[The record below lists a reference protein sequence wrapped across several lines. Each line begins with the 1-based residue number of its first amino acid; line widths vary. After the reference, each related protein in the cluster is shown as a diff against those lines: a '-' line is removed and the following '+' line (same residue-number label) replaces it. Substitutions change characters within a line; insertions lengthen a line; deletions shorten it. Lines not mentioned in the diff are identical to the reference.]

1 MIGRGGGTARYIAI
15 PYSRNE
21 VMRCIGR
28 AFIHFAVHLRH
39 SGLNCLERLK
49 PPVAP
54 KCDPS
59 WWICVS
65 PDHESAGLICVRI
78 GKSMAES
85 LEDCECFNKQ
95 CYGCSPQLQLWNMVT
110 SVRVLR
116 LHLQLTA
123 ESSSSSNTF
132 IPSSPLSFSPTGTY
146 GLVLPGRAILLVSK
160 WRTAL
165 HRQLRPHLLWVL
177 RKQSMPDWLSARRC
191 AASGIQPAVYFCGL
205 GRPGM
210 RPSAP
215 PEASIVAAVGLDPPF
230 AGCCSADPNVHNG
243 CPIGDLYAATLSA
256 AYNSSGA
263 PVMF

>member
-1 MIGRGGGTARYIAI
+1 MIVRGRGTARYIAI

-28 AFIHFAVHLRH
+28 AFIHFAAHLRH

-65 PDHESAGLICVRI
+65 PDRESAGLICVRI
-78 GKSMAES
+78 GKSMAVS

-132 IPSSPLSFSPTGTY
+132 IPSSPLSSRRQVPMDSYFLDAPSFWCPNGGQPYIASCGPIFFGCCESNPCQTCCPQGDVQFTFAD
-146 GLVLPGRAILLVSK
+146 LDVLECV
-160 WRTAL
+160 
-165 HRQLRPHLLWVL
+165 
-177 RKQSMPDWLSARRC
+177 
-191 AASGIQPAVYFCGL
+191 
-205 GRPGM
+205 
-210 RPSAP
+210 PSAP

>member
-1 MIGRGGGTARYIAI
+1 
-15 PYSRNE
+15 
-21 VMRCIGR
+21 MRCIGR

-49 PPVAP
+49 PPVTP

-65 PDHESAGLICVRI
+65 PDRESAGLICVRI

-123 ESSSSSNTF
+123 V
-132 IPSSPLSFSPTGTY
+132 FSPTGTY

-177 RKQSMPDWLSARRC
+177 LKQSMPDRLSARRC
-191 AASGIQPAVYFCGL
+191 AIYFCGL

-210 RPSAP
+210 RP
-215 PEASIVAAVGLDPPF
+215 
-230 AGCCSADPNVHNG
+230 
-243 CPIGDLYAATLSA
+243 IGTA
-256 AYNSSGA
+256 
-263 PVMF
+263 

>member
-1 MIGRGGGTARYIAI
+1 MIGRPRGGGGGGGGAARYIAL

-49 PPVAP
+49 PPVTP

-65 PDHESAGLICVRI
+65 PDRESAGLICVRI

-95 CYGCSPQLQLWNMVT
+95 CYGCSPQLQLWNMGAQAASAAHSRIIIIKQHLH
-110 SVRVLR
+110 SV
-116 LHLQLTA
+116 
-123 ESSSSSNTF
+123 
-132 IPSSPLSFSPTGTY
+132 IPLVFSPTGTY

-177 RKQSMPDWLSARRC
+177 LKQSMPDRLSARRC
-191 AASGIQPAVYFCGL
+191 AVYFCGL

-210 RPSAP
+210 RP
-215 PEASIVAAVGLDPPF
+215 
-230 AGCCSADPNVHNG
+230 
-243 CPIGDLYAATLSA
+243 IGTA
-256 AYNSSGA
+256 
-263 PVMF
+263 